1 MEFALSLF
9 LFALASNLD
18 TLILALA
25 WGVRGHH
32 LSGVSRLVIAGLTTV
47 VTWLSLALGHVAG
60 TLFAAGSAGTLGA
73 LVLIVMGLWTLL
85 DWLQNL
91 GQPVS
96 EPAQTPGEFLCCLA
110 LAAALA
116 VNNGG
121 MGVAAGVAGIPPLW
135 AASVNLVMTL
145 LLLELGW
152 RMGLHAVGSFW
163 RHYAIPISG
172 ALLVLLGVLECIL

>member
-1 MEFALSLF
+1 MEFALSLV

-25 WGVRGHH
+25 WGVRGYH
-32 LSGVSRLVIAGLTTV
+32 LSGVSRLVIAGVTTV
-47 VTWLSLALGHVAG
+47 VTWLSLVLGHVAG
-60 TLFAAGSAGTLGA
+60 ALFAAGSAGTLGA

-85 DWLQNL
+85 DWLRNL
-91 GQPVS
+91 GQPTS
-96 EPAQTPGEFLCCLA
+96 EPTQAPGGFFCCLP

-121 MGVAAGVAGIPPLW
+121 MGVAAGVAGIAPLW

-152 RMGLHAVGSFW
+152 RMGLHAAGSFW

-172 ALLVLLGVLECIL
+172 ALLVLLGALECLL